1 MTKLVTGHH
10 RWKLVH
16 CKKRKTKENAGK
28 RFAFQRFEMDTVREK
43 ETSLTFVSRFGV
55 NFRHDLA
62 VAKKSFSEGGEKRF
76 KGKMKRVLSIEF
88 SSWSSW

>member
-1 MTKLVTGHH
+1 MTKQVTGHH

-28 RFAFQRFEMDTVREK
+28 RFAFQRFEMYTVREK

-62 VAKKSFSEGGEKRF
+62 VAK
-76 KGKMKRVLSIEF
+76 RVLARVGKRDSRRR
-88 SSWSSW
+88 